1 MVDSSYDEMT
11 TTEGNCNENLERNL
25 LALRYPFAFVLRV
38 RVGQIVCGICTLV
51 MGAVAFIDEKTEINM
66 GVGVMA
72 GASMII
78 AAGLFVCLFKLLKT
92 TLSKTI
98 IIVQK
103 FKSKV
108 FFFKFQLRNFYTEQ
122 YFFF

>member
-78 AAGLFVCLFKLLKT
+78 AAGLFVCL
-92 TLSKTI
+92 
-98 IIVQK
+98 
-103 FKSKV
+103 
-108 FFFKFQLRNFYTEQ
+108 NY
-122 YFFF
+122 